1 MNFAFLNPTWLWLTL
16 ILVPCVLIALLFF
29 RSMSPARRFSAIL
42 LRVGLI
48 ALLASMLAGISNIRT
63 SNRAAVVAVID
74 VSGSVR
80 AFATDPKPALDRVR
94 EYLRSAAGARS
105 REDLLGIVV
114 FDGTTTAI
122 AAPQPG
128 TGKPASSS
136 TPSTQPL
143 DQPTDLVDRTWETT
157 PPNPEATDIAA
168 AIRLAAAMIPPDASG
183 RLLLFSDGN
192 QTNAD
197 ALAVA
202 RSVTGATTRPL
213 PIDVVPIRY
222 NVQREIIVESLDAPA
237 RAAAGSIV
245 ELRVNIRSTTQAT
258 GTLRLLINNEEVP
271 TAGVSATSPSGTRAP
286 LGQRITL
293 NPGLNTVVL
302 AAPLDMGR
310 VHRLEALFEP
320 DAPDAPAAA
329 PTDTIALNNRAQAF
343 TITPGTG
350 DILIVDGTNDTA
362 AALLHATLK
371 QQGLSVDV
379 VTPEGFPQDLLKLQA
394 YDAVIL
400 QNAQADAIGPQR
412 LESLQRYVTDFG
424 GGLIMIGGP
433 DSFGAGAWRS
443 TPIEPILPV
452 KLDLPE
458 QMIVPPAAVVI
469 VMDTSGSMGWSVMG
483 SARTQQEV
491 ANEGAALAVRT
502 LFKDDLIGVIEFNSS
517 ARTVVPLSKNAD
529 PEATA
534 RSILALSPGGGT
546 NLPPAL
552 DQAFDQLRDARAQVK
567 HVIVLSDGMSQRK
580 EALPALAR
588 SMKAADI
595 TLTTIAVGDRA
606 DTEMLERI
614 ADIGGGAYYRV
625 TDPNTLPRVFLR
637 AIKVVRQPMIRE
649 EPFTP
654 VLQTTGSPST
664 LGLPSNIPPLNGL
677 VLTQPRPPIEN
688 NLPTGVAYPMLTP
701 TGEPVLA
708 IWQAGLGQ
716 VAAFTSDAHKWA
728 EPWRAWPGY
737 TQFWTQLTR
746 SVARPDVSRSGE
758 LALRREGDAVVATL
772 ELADTEGKPR
782 DGVLAAGFAY
792 APDGQRAPITM
803 SQVGPGLY
811 EGRFIPP
818 SSGNFVVTISPQ
830 DKDQRLP
837 PIVGGL
843 VVPSGPEY
851 RALSSDETVLAQIA
865 RVTNGRV
872 LDLTTPEAANL
883 YSRAGQKPTQARLP
897 LWPVL
902 ILWAVGVLIADIA
915 TRRIAWDRLVSRK
928 FGASLLREAAAVTSD
943 RSQQAAKTIGS
954 LRQRELTPA
963 NPSDKA
969 LGEADA
975 QRVIDE
981 ARARR
986 RAERQARQQAASTS
1000 QAEATPQGFVAPVMG
1015 NARQSN
1021 TNNATP
1027 TTNSS
1032 NPPAQTTPKPDTK
1045 PAATPKAPSAPI
1057 EGESPLQAAKRK
1069 ARERLGGE

>member
-16 ILVPCVLIALLFF
+16 ILIPCVLIALLFF

-48 ALLASMLAGISNIRT
+48 ALLAAMLAGISNIRT
-63 SNRAAVVAVID
+63 SNRVAVVAVVD

-80 AFATDPKPALDRVR
+80 AFANDPKPALDRVR
-94 EYLRSAAGARS
+94 DYLRSAAAARS

-128 TGKPASSS
+128 TGKPSSSSS

-202 RSVTGATTRPL
+202 RSITGATTRPL

-237 RAAAGSIV
+237 RAAAGAIV

-271 TAGVSATSPSGTRAP
+271 TAGLSTSNPSAPRTP
-286 LGQRITL
+286 LGQRVTL

-310 VHRLEALFEP
+310 VHRLEAIFEP
-320 DAPDAPAAA
+320 DASTDSTAAA
-329 PTDTIALNNRAQAF
+329 TDTIALNNRAQAF

-350 DILIVDGTNDTA
+350 DILIVDGTADPA
-362 AALLHATLK
+362 AAFLHATLK
-371 QQGLSVDV
+371 QQGMSVDV

-400 QNAQADAIGPQR
+400 QNAQADAIGPTR

-458 QMIVPPAAVVI
+458 QMIVPPAAVII

-534 RSILALSPGGGT
+534 RAILALSPGGGT

-606 DTEMLERI
+606 DTDMLERI

-664 LGLPSNIPPLNGL
+664 LGLPSNKIG
-677 VLTQPRPPIEN
+677 
-688 NLPTGVAYPMLTP
+688 
-701 TGEPVLA
+701 
-708 IWQAGLGQ
+708 
-716 VAAFTSDAHKWA
+716 
-728 EPWRAWPGY
+728 RA
-737 TQFWTQLTR
+737 
-746 SVARPDVSRSGE
+746 SC
-758 LALRREGDAVVATL
+758 
-772 ELADTEGKPR
+772 
-782 DGVLAAGFAY
+782 
-792 APDGQRAPITM
+792 
-803 SQVGPGLY
+803 
-811 EGRFIPP
+811 
-818 SSGNFVVTISPQ
+818 
-830 DKDQRLP
+830 
-837 PIVGGL
+837 
-843 VVPSGPEY
+843 
-851 RALSSDETVLAQIA
+851 
-865 RVTNGRV
+865 
-872 LDLTTPEAANL
+872 
-883 YSRAGQKPTQARLP
+883 
-897 LWPVL
+897 
-902 ILWAVGVLIADIA
+902 
-915 TRRIAWDRLVSRK
+915 
-928 FGASLLREAAAVTSD
+928 
-943 RSQQAAKTIGS
+943 
-954 LRQRELTPA
+954 
-963 NPSDKA
+963 
-969 LGEADA
+969 
-975 QRVIDE
+975 
-981 ARARR
+981 
-986 RAERQARQQAASTS
+986 
-1000 QAEATPQGFVAPVMG
+1000 
-1015 NARQSN
+1015 
-1021 TNNATP
+1021 
-1027 TTNSS
+1027 
-1032 NPPAQTTPKPDTK
+1032 
-1045 PAATPKAPSAPI
+1045 
-1057 EGESPLQAAKRK
+1057 
-1069 ARERLGGE
+1069 RERV